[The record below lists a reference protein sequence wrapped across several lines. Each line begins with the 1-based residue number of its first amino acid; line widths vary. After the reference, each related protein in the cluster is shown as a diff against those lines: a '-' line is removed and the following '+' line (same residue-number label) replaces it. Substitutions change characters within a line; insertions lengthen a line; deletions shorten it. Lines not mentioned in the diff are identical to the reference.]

1 MISETQTQS
10 VEVPTVE
17 KKNGAP
23 KRNYKKKE
31 PKAVETVAIV
41 AKAKRSS
48 FREADKVAQAKPKR
62 EKKQSI
68 EQNDVSEEI
77 DYEKVK
83 HLIDNNPSIAEE
95 FQSIINKHLK

>member
-23 KRNYKKKE
+23 KRNHKKKE

-41 AKAKRSS
+41 ANPKATTRQKR
-48 FREADKVAQAKPKR
+48 D
-62 EKKQSI
+62 KKQSI
-68 EQNDVSEEI
+68 QTPKNDDNAESE
-77 DYEKVK
+77 YNKFVK
-83 HLIDNNPSIAEE
+83 LIETNPSIAEE

>member
-1 MISETQTQS
+1 MISENQNQS

-17 KKNGAP
+17 KK
-23 KRNYKKKE
+23 KRNYTKKE
-31 PKAVETVAIV
+31 TKAAEAVAIV
-41 AKAKRSS
+41 ANPKAKIR
-48 FREADKVAQAKPKR
+48 PTR
-62 EKKQSI
+62 EKKQAI

-83 HLIDNNPSIAEE
+83 TLIDNNPSIAEE